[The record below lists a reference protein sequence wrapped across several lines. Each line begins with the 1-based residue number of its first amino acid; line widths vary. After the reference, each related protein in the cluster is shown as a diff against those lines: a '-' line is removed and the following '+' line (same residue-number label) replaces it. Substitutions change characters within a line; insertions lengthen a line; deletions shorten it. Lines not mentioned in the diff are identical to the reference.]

1 MPFLGFYTRRE
12 YKEGIDAVVA
22 RAIATEAQ
30 HTLEIREHKAKYA
43 SSLSVIE
50 AGNKR
55 EQALKTELEQLRTT
69 SNEEYKE
76 LEKGLADI
84 RKEIDDAKAAHAVT
98 KEELNTAR
106 GALLIITSD
115 MNDQLLRVG
124 RVANKLWN
132 AWCNRSAN
140 PKMSP
145 KERTAN
151 NKELNDSITFLYEHT
166 PKKVMS
172 VAEAKKALPDTPVP
186 VKAETTK

>member
-22 RAIATEAQ
+22 RSIASEAQ
-30 HTLEIREHKAKYA
+30 HTLEIREHKAQYA
-43 SSLSVIE
+43 SSLNVIE

-55 EQALKTELEQLRTT
+55 EQALKTELAELRET
-69 SNEEYKE
+69 SNNEYRE

-98 KEELNTAR
+98 KEELVTTR
-106 GALLIITSD
+106 GALVIITSD

-124 RVANKLWN
+124 RVVNTLWN
-132 AWCNRSAN
+132 AWYERVAN

-151 NKELNDSITFLYEHT
+151 NKVLNESITFLNEHM
-166 PKKVMS
+166 PKRVMS
-172 VAEAKKALPDTPVP
+172 VADAKKALSDAPVA
-186 VKAETTK
+186 VKAEPTK